1 MFISRKAPRL
11 MSAIALLVFMFALAI
26 PCSAAFAD
34 FGAKT
39 FDIIEITDFHGA
51 LEDTQGNPVAAVMAK
66 NIKDIVNGNP
76 DRTLIVSCGDNYQG
90 SAASNL
96 LRGVPV
102 MNIFNNIG
110 VAVSGLGNH
119 EFDWGLDTL
128 TKSTITNYPFICS
141 NLFYKGTN
149 NLVFAPYEIFIKD
162 GVKIAVVG
170 AITEDLST
178 LVVEDYVKDYDVG
191 SIVDNVKQ
199 AAQDA
204 RANGAQIVVA
214 LLHAGDNY
222 DNQTGPVFDVANQ
235 LGGAEGLIDAVLGG
249 HTHNLVN
256 TAAANGTPVAIANY
270 NGKGFIDLKI
280 TRQADGTLTFN
291 SVYLA
296 GDTTS
301 TVFPYGYKA
310 SAPVFEQAVADIV
323 DAAKL
328 QVSPIANQKLGTA
341 DTGLT
346 ITQVDSP
353 WGESLA
359 GNWAGDVIKAKV
371 NADFAFINNGALRI
385 DIPQGD
391 ITMGTLYAFLPFD
404 NTIMTADM
412 TGAQIKTLLEQAMG
426 DGGLGIQVAGLRF
439 AYNPGLPSGSRVLS
453 ICKTDGIPVNMTD
466 TITTY
471 RVATNDFMAGGGDGF
486 NVYKTV
492 ASFDTHL
499 PIRDALVANIQQTGH
514 ISAQIQ
520 DRIKNIQNVNQ
531 DGQVTR
537 AEFTSMLARDLGL
550 AQDEPAAKFSD
561 VLPGQWFAGAVGA
574 TLKTGLVSG
583 YEDGTF
589 RPDAPVSREEMA
601 AIVTRTIKEA
611 GFTAEVSVV
620 NAAIAGF
627 NDKEEISEWA
637 KTSVAIAAEAGIIY
651 GKESGDFAP
660 ADNATLT
667 EAVEILE
674 RTLSYINSH

>member
-1 MFISRKAPRL
+1 MFISRKSSRL
-11 MSAIALLVFMFALAI
+11 MSAITLLVFIFALVI
-26 PCSAAFAD
+26 PYPAAFAAS
-34 FGAKT
+34 GAKT

-66 NIKDIVNGNP
+66 NIKDIVNGNS

-102 MNIFNNIG
+102 MNVFNNIG

-128 TKSTITNYPFICS
+128 TKSTVTNYPIICS
-141 NLFYKGTN
+141 NLFYKDTN
-149 NLVFAPYEIFIKD
+149 NRVFDPYEIFIKD

-170 AITEDLST
+170 AITEDLPT
-178 LVVEDYVKDYDVG
+178 LVLEDYVKDYDAG
-191 SIVDNVKQ
+191 SIVENVKK

-235 LGGAEGLIDAVLGG
+235 LGGPGGVIDAVLGG

-256 TAAANGTPVAIANY
+256 TVAANGTPVAIANC

-280 TRQADGTLTFN
+280 TRQADGALTFN
-291 SVYLA
+291 SAYLA
-296 GDTTS
+296 CDTNS

-310 SAPVFEQAVADIV
+310 SAPVIEQAVVDIV
-323 DAAKL
+323 NDAKTL
-328 QVSPIANQKLGTA
+328 VSPIAEQKLGTA

-359 GNWAGDVIKAKV
+359 GNWACDVMKAKV

-391 ITMGTLYAFLPFD
+391 ITMGTLYVFLPFD
-404 NTIMTADM
+404 NTITTADM
-412 TGAQIKTLLEQAMG
+412 TGAQIKTLLEQAVG
-426 DGGLGIQVAGLRF
+426 DGGLGIQAAGLRF
-439 AYNPGLPSGSRVLS
+439 AYNSGMPSGSRVLS
-453 ICKTDGIPVNMTD
+453 ICKTDGIPVHMTD
-466 TITTY
+466 TIKTY

-486 NVYKTV
+486 TVYKTV
-492 ASFDTHL
+492 TSFDTHI
-499 PIRDALVANIQQTGH
+499 PFRDALVANIQQTGH
-514 ISAQIQ
+514 ITNQIQ
-520 DRIKNIQNVNQ
+520 DRIKNVQNVNL
-531 DGQVTR
+531 DGKITR
-537 AEFTSMLARDLGL
+537 AEFASMLARDLGL
-550 AQDEPAAKFSD
+550 THDESAANFSD

-574 TLKTGLVSG
+574 ILKAGLVSG

-589 RPDAPVSREEMA
+589 RPDDPVSREEMA
-601 AIVTRTIKEA
+601 AIITRTIKAA
-611 GFTAEVSVV
+611 GVIAEVSDV
-620 NAAIAGF
+620 NAAIAKF

-637 KTSVAIAAEAGIIY
+637 KTSVAIAAEAGIIC
-651 GKESGDFAP
+651 GRESGDFAP
-660 ADNATLT
+660 SDNATLT
-667 EAVEILE
+667 EVVEILE
-674 RTLSYINSH
+674 RTLSYIK